1 MTGVQTCA
9 LPICFPVTIFD
20 PKGKLIYFEG
30 TLIGQIYPSKHEAG
44 FMVQPAW
51 AKYNGFFLTF
61 EKACVELVS
70 HYWAQHRDFP
80 LEC

>member
-1 MTGVQTCA
+1 MQNYYIRQSETR
-9 LPICFPVTIFD
+9 PES
-20 PKGKLIYFEG
+20 KLVYFEG
-30 TLIGQIYPSKHEAG
+30 VLIGEIYPSKHNTG
-44 FMVQPAW
+44 YMVRPVW
-51 AKYNGFFLTF
+51 AKYEGFFLTF